1 MAHLARTRVHRSL
14 AATLIGLALLALMSA
29 CGMNAQT
36 TQPYTPAE
44 GVNTNIGPTG
54 KWVQVRNLMI
64 LSRSNGEGFLSASIV
79 ASESDALTAVTGNPI
94 KTSGDAGAPFT
105 ADVAKPL
112 TLPAG
117 KLVILTEQSKLIT
130 VKSADLMV
138 GGEAELTLSFANVGD
153 QTIRVPVVDASQPD
167 YATITPS
174 PAAPTPTPTPSS

>member
-54 KWVQVRNLMI
+54 KGVQVRNLMI
-64 LSRSNGEGFLSASIV
+64 LSHGDGEGFLAASIV
-79 ASESDALTAVTGNPI
+79 ANDSDTLTGVTGRPI
-94 KTSGDAGAPFT
+94 KTSGDAGAEFT
-105 ADVAKPL
+105 A
-112 TLPAG
+112 TLPKPVELTPG
-117 KLVILTEQSKLIT
+117 KLVLLTEQPAFIT
-130 VKSADLMV
+130 VKSPDLMV
-138 GGEAELTLSFANVGD
+138 GGEAELTLSFSNVGD

-167 YATITPS
+167 YATISPS
-174 PAAPTPTPTPSS
+174 PAPSPSS